1 MKKIKKGNHIIPS
14 LRTILKSKQF
24 KKNYLILN
32 HSLFAPKD
40 TTILKYFSD
49 KKEKNKYRHKS
60 KSFSKD
66 DKQTSKV
73 KLSNEIN
80 VLFEKYSEKQKK
92 LIEEFKTKEKEN
104 LDFSHSFDLMK
115 KFNKHS
121 NILFSNKQINY
132 MLSQYLKQKKLI
144 IDKKDINRDILSSD
158 PLLMIEPKELNF
170 YYILQESKKNSLK
183 NIPQLKEVKF
193 IKKIQYQN
201 ELNGI
206 KYDEDKK
213 KKLSFDSLII
223 RKDNKSFNDESIGID
238 NFFENKQYISKIKN
252 SINKLSKLDK
262 DIYDNNIINNKSNYL
277 LFRHSASAIGHKYN
291 NMNNFPSS
299 QKSNSNKN
307 LIHLKKNIL
316 KKNIND
322 KSINVNKSVKFSS
335 FSSEINQDSNEDS
348 LDDIYKKAKN
358 INRENKK
365 DVNEVLQLFLK
376 KKGLKNINKC
386 NKSQIFSFIH
396 SIKLKSKM
404 SIFNDSL
411 KKIYSTNEKGIPN
424 ETFQNIKKEET
435 LNKQMDSLDSD
446 YYKCLLMKNIKK

>member
-1 MKKIKKGNHIIPS
+1 M
-14 LRTILKSKQF
+14 
-24 KKNYLILN
+24 
-32 HSLFAPKD
+32 
-40 TTILKYFSD
+40 
-49 KKEKNKYRHKS
+49 
-60 KSFSKD
+60 
-66 DKQTSKV
+66 
-73 KLSNEIN
+73 
-80 VLFEKYSEKQKK
+80 
-92 LIEEFKTKEKEN
+92 
-104 LDFSHSFDLMK
+104 
-115 KFNKHS
+115 
-121 NILFSNKQINY
+121 
-132 MLSQYLKQKKLI
+132 
-144 IDKKDINRDILSSD
+144 SSD

-238 NFFENKQYISKIKN
+238 NFFENKQYISKIKT